1 MDAKRLKQYI
11 SLQREIKQL
20 ERQIG
25 KLRAAKVRPGR
36 VVADSVQAS
45 SPDWPY
51 TEHTLRIRGWLPG
64 EMVDKEQIETLEAQ
78 LRESKRRCQRE
89 LWGLSRYIESR
100 SDSEERQLLRMRYIE
115 GLSQKEIAAEMCL
128 DRSVVSKKLKKAAE

>member
-25 KLRAAKVRPGR
+25 KLRAAKGRPGR

-45 SPDWPY
+45 SPAWPY
-51 TEHTLRIRGWLPG
+51 TEHTLRIRGWVPG

-78 LRESKRRCQRE
+78 LRDSKRRCQRE

-115 GLSQKEIAAEMCL
+115 GLSLKEIGEEMHVDL
-128 DRSVVSKKLKKAAE
+128 SVVGKKLKKITS

>member
-1 MDAKRLKQYI
+1 MDAQRLKQYI

-20 ERQIG
+20 ERQIS
-25 KLRAAKVRPGR
+25 KLRAAKARPGR
-36 VVADSVQAS
+36 MVADSVQAS

-64 EMVDKEQIETLEAQ
+64 EYVSQDEIETLEAQ

-89 LWGLSRYIESR
+89 LWGISRYIESR
-100 SDSEERQLLRMRYIE
+100 PDSEERQLLRMRYVE
-115 GLSQKEIAAEMCL
+115 GLSLKEIGEEMHVDL
-128 DRSVVSKKLKKAAE
+128 SVVGKKLKKITS

>member
-1 MDAKRLKQYI
+1 MDAQRLKQYI

-20 ERQIG
+20 ERQIS
-25 KLRAAKVRPGR
+25 KLRAAKARPGR
-36 VVADSVQAS
+36 MVADSVQAS

-64 EMVDKEQIETLEAQ
+64 EYVSQDEIETLEAQ

-89 LWGLSRYIESR
+89 LWGISRYIESR
-100 SDSEERQLLRMRYIE
+100 PDSEERQLLRMRYIE
-115 GLSQKEIAAEMCL
+115 GLSQQEIAAEMCL
-128 DRSVVSKKLKKAAE
+128 DRTTVTKMLKKWAK